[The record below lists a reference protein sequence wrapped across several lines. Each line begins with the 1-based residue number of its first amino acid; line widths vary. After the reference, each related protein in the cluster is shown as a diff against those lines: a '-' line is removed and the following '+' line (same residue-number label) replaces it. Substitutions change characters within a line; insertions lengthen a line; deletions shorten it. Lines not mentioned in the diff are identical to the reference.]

1 MIKKLMPLVFLL
13 CTQLAFGQNATV
25 TKDSTNQVFNS
36 SHLARLNRYKLP
48 AQQHLLLSK
57 SFQIPQVIPY
67 HFGSI
72 CRWEDMGN
80 QDHRMPMRFR
90 LGSLSYVNKLEN
102 QVLVKWDDRRASGL
116 VPSHR

>member
-1 MIKKLMPLVFLL
+1 MIRKLV
-13 CTQLAFGQNATV
+13 LAALILSAHVAVGQSLTAK
-25 TKDSTNQVFNS
+25 KDSIYQFDA

-48 AQQHLLLSK
+48 AQQHLVLSK

-80 QDHRMPMRFR
+80 QDHQMPMRFR